1 MRKQFHHIIYLCS
14 LTTIAIALPLSLFV
28 MTVGIIALAINAILE
43 WNWLQKWERLKSNK
57 LIPFLISFPVLYA
70 LGFINTDMWGNGLN
84 SLLMKLPLILIP
96 LVVSTTEPLS
106 RSEIKF
112 ILFGYIG
119 SLLFTTIYS
128 TVYLFV
134 TPIQDIR
141 EISIFISHIRFSL
154 NIVLGILILFFFIW
168 NQEWRNRILVP
179 IFIIILIWLVLYL
192 FISQTLTGIGILFI
206 LTISLLLFLFFNK
219 NKTKETRIVSLIFL
233 SFVTFVIIYISL
245 ITINYFHDKNQNV
258 ILESK
263 TKFGNEY
270 SHEPES
276 IIENGS
282 RIGLYVC
289 EKELNEFWG
298 KRSSI
303 PYENIKYGL
312 IRYLNSKG
320 ERKDGE
326 GVISLTSKDIHNI
339 ELGYANIDYTRGI
352 GLKRSL
358 YPTFFS
364 LSLYHKY
371 GKIHQSSLL
380 ERFEL
385 WKASLQIIQNH
396 WIAGVGIGDHKY
408 ELDHQLEI
416 QNSEIIKKEK
426 GTHNQFL
433 TIMLS
438 GGLVVL
444 VPFFIMLFAPFL
456 IQKNINFLYF
466 QFFLIVF
473 ISMITEDTLDSH
485 AGVTFY
491 AFFNTLFLF
500 IIPKRRIEKETK

>member
-14 LTTIAIALPLSLFV
+14 LTTIAIALPLSIFV

-43 WNWLQKWERLKSNK
+43 WNWVQKWDRLKSNK
-57 LIPFLISFPVLYA
+57 IVPFLISFPIFYA
-70 LGFINTDMWGNGLN
+70 LGFINTDLWENGIN
-84 SLLMKLPLILIP
+84 SFLIKLPLIIIP
-96 LVVSTTEPLS
+96 LVVSTTAPLPKP
-106 RSEIKF
+106 EVKF

-128 TVYLFV
+128 TVYLYV

-141 EISIFISHIRFSL
+141 EISVFISHIRFSL
-154 NIVLGILILFFFIW
+154 NIVLGIIILFFLMW
-168 NQEWRNRILVP
+168 NKEWRNRILVP
-179 IFIIILIWLVLYL
+179 IYLLILSWFILYL

-206 LTISLLLFLFFNK
+206 LTISLLIYLFFNK
-219 NKTKETRIVSLIFL
+219 NKTKETRIVSLLFL
-233 SFVTFVIIYISL
+233 SFVSFVIIYISL
-245 ITINYFHDKNQNV
+245 ITFQYFHENEKNV
-258 ILESK
+258 PLEAK
-263 TKFGNEY
+263 TKLGNEY
-270 SHEPES
+270 THDSES

-282 RIGLYVC
+282 RIGVYVC
-289 EKELNEFWG
+289 EKELHEYWG

-320 ERKDGE
+320 ERKDATGM
-326 GVISLTSKDIHNI
+326 GSLTPKDIHNI
-339 ELGYANIDYTRGI
+339 ELGFANVDYTRGI

-364 LSLYHKY
+364 LSLYDKF

-385 WKASLQIIQNH
+385 WTASFKIIQKH
-396 WIAGVGIGDHKY
+396 WFSGVGIGDHKH

-416 QNSEIIKKEK
+416 QNSEITKKEK
-426 GTHNQFL
+426 GCHNQFITL
-433 TIMLS
+433 MLS
-438 GGLVVL
+438 GGLLVL
-444 VPFFIMLFAPFL
+444 VPFMFMLIAPFI
-456 IQKNINFLYF
+456 IQKKQNFIYI

-485 AGVTFY
+485 AGVTFF
-491 AFFNTLFLF
+491 AFFNTLFLLV
-500 IIPKRRIEKETK
+500 IPGLTSNKQE